1 MSRILTVFYT
11 RYGNTAKMAEE
22 ITKGAKQVLGTDVTL
37 RIADDVPMQV
47 IEKNPF

>member
-1 MSRILTVFYT
+1 MDA
-11 RYGNTAKMAEE
+11 NTAKMAEE

-37 RIADDVPMQV
+37 RRIADDVPMQV